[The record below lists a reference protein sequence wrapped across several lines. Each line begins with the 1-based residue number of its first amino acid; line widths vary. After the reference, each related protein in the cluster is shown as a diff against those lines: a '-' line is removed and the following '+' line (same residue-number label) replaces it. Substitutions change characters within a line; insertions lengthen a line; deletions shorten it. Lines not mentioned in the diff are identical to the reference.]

1 MWTETGRGR
10 PPGRGTVQCVP
21 PYAACLIDVYDTV
34 LSVDFTR
41 HTSSLADLAGVDAD
55 AFEWPLGPGAER

>member
-1 MWTETGRGR
+1 M
-10 PPGRGTVQCVP
+10 P

-41 HTSSLADLAGVDAD
+41 HTSSLADLAGVDAE
-55 AFEWPLGPGAER
+55 APFSSIASAAPARAPA